1 MALQLNSVILQ
12 FLWNNSFAFAVSA
25 FLVVAATVW
34 IVLNFTG
41 SRGRQKT
48 VLETRGGH
56 SHRRRSH
63 SYDRR
68 QEVVKGSRAVFGV
81 GQAVK
86 DNFQTR

>member
-48 VLETRGGH
+48 VLETCGKLIDGLR
-56 SHRRRSH
+56 
-63 SYDRR
+63 
-68 QEVVKGSRAVFGV
+68 VVEPSKLTS
-81 GQAVK
+81 
-86 DNFQTR
+86 NIIS